1 MHGVF
6 GGGSKSEAPR
16 GGFGAMPVSA
26 EEIDAAVSEARAAMG
41 NARLLSVAMPR
52 AKNQPYRMNFAS
64 PTSAEDA
71 PPIIVTVRTEEH
83 RVQIRDPAQLA
94 LADRL
99 IAWFRP
105 AHEGQGLGPF
115 WRAVVFAVGFLPLF
129 FAFTGVWMWWVKRR
143 MRLRRAP

>member
-1 MHGVF
+1 
-6 GGGSKSEAPR
+6 
-16 GGFGAMPVSA
+16 
-26 EEIDAAVSEARAAMG
+26 
-41 NARLLSVAMPR
+41 
-52 AKNQPYRMNFAS
+52 MNFAS

-83 RVQIRDPAQLA
+83 RAQIRDPAQLT

-99 IAWFRP
+99 ITWFRP

-143 MRLRRAP
+143 IRLGRAP